1 VIVRSDRLVLVAVVG
16 LVAIALA
23 GCGRKG
29 PLDLP
34 PGAAVDSS
42 TALPQDSATSP
53 SLMGSMT
60 GGGPG
65 AKPAAPAGPK
75 RSIPLDVLLN

>member
-1 VIVRSDRLVLVAVVG
+1 M
-16 LVAIALA
+16 ALA

-42 TALPQDSATSP
+42 TALPQDSSTSP
-53 SLMGSMT
+53 SLLGSMT
-60 GGGPG
+60 GNAG

-75 RSIPLDVLLN
+75 KSIPLDVLLN

>member
-1 VIVRSDRLVLVAVVG
+1 MIVRSDRLVLVAVIG
-16 LVAIALA
+16 LVAIVLA

-34 PGAAVDSS
+34 PGAAIDSS
-42 TALPQDSATSP
+42 TSLPQDSGTSP
-53 SLMGSMT
+53 SLLGSMS
-60 GGGPG
+60 GSAPG

-75 RSIPLDVLLN
+75 KSIPLDVLLN

>member
-1 VIVRSDRLVLVAVVG
+1 VIVRSDRLALVAVIG

-42 TALPQDSATSP
+42 TSLPQDSTTSP
-53 SLMGSMT
+53 SLLGSMT
-60 GGGPG
+60 GAPG
-65 AKPAAPAGPK
+65 AKPAAPAGPNK
-75 RSIPLDVLLN
+75 RIPLDALLN

>member
-1 VIVRSDRLVLVAVVG
+1 MGLLAV
-16 LVAIALA
+16 ALA

-34 PGAAVDSS
+34 PGAAADSS
-42 TALPQDSATSP
+42 SSLPQDSSASP
-53 SLMGSMT
+53 SLLGTMT
-60 GGGPG
+60 GTNPG

-75 RSIPLDVLLN
+75 KSIPLDVLLN